1 MFFLSRDNETLV
13 RAFRTYILPLLE
25 YNSSIWS
32 PHLIKDIRLIESV
45 QRRFT
50 KRLSKLSGKSYCER
64 LNILH
69 LERLDVRRLRA
80 DLILT
85 YKILFGLTVIK
96 ANDYFTFSAYTAT
109 RGHRYKL
116 CQTKFYT
123 DTRKFTFNNRIV
135 PIWNRLP
142 MSTDFSSLQ
151 KFKQVLTAE
160 WLVSFCI
167 EIS

>member
-1 MFFLSRDNETLV
+1 MRSNLIFKCFLSRDNETLV

-50 KRLSKLSGKSYCER
+50 KRLSNLSGKSYCER

-85 YKILFGLTVIK
+85 YKILFGLTVQLL
-96 ANDYFTFSAYTAT
+96 
-109 RGHRYKL
+109 KL
-116 CQTKFYT
+116 MITL
-123 DTRKFTFNNRIV
+123 RSV
-135 PIWNRLP
+135 PILP
-142 MSTDFSSLQ
+142 PEDTDINCAKPNSTLIRENLRSTTELYLFGIDCQCRRTSARSRSLN
-151 KFKQVLTAE
+151 K
-160 WLVSFCI
+160 C
-167 EIS
+167 